1 MKRILALLVVAIIAA
16 ACDATRTLAEG
27 NTAGQTVR
35 DVRTEDGTV
44 TVEVI
49 ARGLDHPWGMVFL
62 PDGRMLVTERPGRLS
77 TIARDGRASAP
88 VRNVPAVHAR
98 DQGGLL
104 DVALDP
110 DFAVNRMV
118 YLSYAEPGPDG
129 TASTAVARGRLNQAA
144 TALDSVTAIFRQEPK
159 VSGDNHFG
167 SRLAFAPDGTLF
179 ITTGERFKF
188 EPAQDLSGHL
198 GTIVRIHRDG
208 SIPADNPFVGRQ
220 GARPEIWSYG
230 HRNVQGAAIDP
241 RTGTLWA
248 HEMGPR
254 GGDELNIPQAG
265 RNYGWPLVSAGR
277 HYDGRT
283 IPDPSTR
290 PDLAAAV
297 YQWTPVISPSGMIF
311 YTGSQFP
318 KWRGD
323 ILMGG
328 LSAKGI
334 VRVDLDGNTVRGE
347 HRIELGQR
355 IRDVAQGPDG
365 AVYALT
371 DQTDGE
377 ILRLSPAGGGG

>member
-1 MKRILALLVVAIIAA
+1 M
-16 ACDATRTLAEG
+16 
-27 NTAGQTVR
+27 
-35 DVRTEDGTV
+35 
-44 TVEVI
+44 
-49 ARGLDHPWGMVFL
+49 
-62 PDGRMLVTERPGRLS
+62 
-77 TIARDGRASAP
+77 
-88 VRNVPAVHAR
+88 
-98 DQGGLL
+98 
-104 DVALDP
+104 
-110 DFAVNRMV
+110 
-118 YLSYAEPGPDG
+118 
-129 TASTAVARGRLNQAA
+129 
-144 TALDSVTAIFRQEPK
+144 
-159 VSGDNHFG
+159 
-167 SRLAFAPDGTLF
+167 
-179 ITTGERFKF
+179 
-188 EPAQDLSGHL
+188 
-198 GTIVRIHRDG
+198 
-208 SIPADNPFVGRQ
+208 
-220 GARPEIWSYG
+220 
-230 HRNVQGAAIDP
+230 QGAAIDP

-355 IRDVAQGPDG
+355 IRDVVQGPDG